1 MTLNDDYFLLILGG
15 DGAPGDDAHAGG
27 SGYAM
32 PVEQCQVCAPAQP
45 GQPGRLVNF

>member
-1 MTLNDDYFLLILGG
+1 MLGG

-27 SGYAM
+27 GYSA
-32 PVEQCQVCAPAQP
+32 PVEQCQVCAPAQA